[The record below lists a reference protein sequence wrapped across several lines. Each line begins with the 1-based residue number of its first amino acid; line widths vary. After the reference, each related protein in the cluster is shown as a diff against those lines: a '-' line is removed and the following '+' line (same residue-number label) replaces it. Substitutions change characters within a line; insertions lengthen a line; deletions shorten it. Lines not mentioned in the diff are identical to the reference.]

1 MKGETRAEN
10 EKRETRNGGWE
21 VAGPRAAMSCCEA
34 PLLMLL
40 KRVCTPCPWRVPM
53 VWNSGLDG
61 NWNPYSQTN
70 HVNTSSA
77 WCGMK
82 VRIVT
87 AATNAVHAA
96 QHDMQ
101 SAGAN
106 YGSPTWNRRSTTAVL
121 PGCTCVS
128 GTHKWFQT
136 QPQTADGTSAC
147 RVAARSWSS
156 ALRRS
161 LSTPSVAAAGRL
173 GHQHAVLSALLSSS
187 QQLPPS

>member
-1 MKGETRAEN
+1 MG
-10 EKRETRNGGWE
+10 
-21 VAGPRAAMSCCEA
+21 CCEA

-128 GTHKWFQT
+128 GTHKWFQM
-136 QPQTADGTSAC
+136 QPSDC
-147 RVAARSWSS
+147 RWNLSMQGGRAQLEFRPAPQS
-156 ALRRS
+156 
-161 LSTPSVAAAGRL
+161 STPSVAAAGRL